1 MFRGKNIYD
10 CRRLD
15 NLNIQKYI
23 LSKNLGYDKIEL
35 KKSNMINLVPFL
47 QKNFGE
53 DYDCTLTSI
62 SSCLY
67 YWLNKT
73 RTPQEVYFEVE
84 KNARKYFYDGTKFGT
99 IPIFIKN
106 IYQEC
111 ATNFQLDFKAQ
122 SHYIKG
128 LGFTKDFLKTVL
140 DYETPIIL
148 SFLNDG
154 RDFYLSHSVTV
165 VGYKDFLIKSEKLPD
180 KIETVFC
187 VYDNWNATIS
197 YIDFD
202 VLSSISCICY

>member
-15 NLNIQKYI
+15 NLNIRNYI

-35 KKSNMINLVPFL
+35 QKFNLINIRSFL
-47 QKNFGE
+47 QKDFGE
-53 DYDCTLTSI
+53 VSDCTLVSI
-62 SSCLY
+62 LTCLY

-73 RTPQEVYFEVE
+73 RTSEEIYCEVE
-84 KNARKYFYDGTKFGT
+84 KNARKYLYNGKDYGT
-99 IPIFIKN
+99 IPFFIKN

-111 ATNFQLDFKAQ
+111 ATNFQLDFKTQ

-128 LGFTKDFLKTVL
+128 LGFTKDFLKAIL
-140 DYETPIIL
+140 DYKTPIVM

-154 RDFYLSHSVTV
+154 RDFYLSHSVTI
-165 VGYKDFLIKSEKLPD
+165 VGYKDFLVKGDKLPN

-187 VYDNWNATIS
+187 VYDNWNSTLS